1 MAGSR
6 TANDTEAAAQVNG
19 QRADRNFS
27 RLQPAPAAAPAPAP
41 AAPNILDWLFGPQ
54 SIIGQIG
61 NGLFGPQSPIGQAGS
76 ALGKLGQIGS
86 GIIDQSV
93 KDASGQ
99 SLPTQIT
106 EPADL
111 SELKRTLASSGLS
124 PEIQADVLNKVNAG
138 WLRTPEEAMDYI
150 SAARLN
156 ADSQRVAGEGLQ
168 DLTRLESDY
177 LGPTGYFDT
186 NINRL
191 STLARD
197 PMAIKTDGDYAP
209 YLEQIAR
216 ETLAAEDQARREG
229 AQRAASRGVGA
240 KGAPTAQLAAARSG
254 GMQARSSALSTA
266 QSDAQRRLQ
275 DLETGRGDFR
285 SNLISLKDTAKRGMI
300 TNPYDWQNLDENHT
314 GVDVYN
320 QGAARELLDRILGDV
335 NTKLGIGANLGSTV
349 ANSIKIP
356 GLK

>member
-6 TANDTEAAAQVNG
+6 TANDTEAAALVNG
-19 QRADRNFS
+19 QRTDRNFS
-27 RLQPAPAAAPAPAP
+27 RVQLAPTPAPAPAP
-41 AAPNILDWLFGPQ
+41 AAPNLLDWLFGPQ

-61 NGLFGPQSPIGQAGS
+61 NGLFGPQTPIGQAGS

-106 EPADL
+106 GSSELADL
-111 SELKRTLASSGLS
+111 KQYLAGSGLS
-124 PEIQADVLNKVNAG
+124 TELQNDVISGVNSGRFRTVAEALN
-138 WLRTPEEAMDYI
+138 YI
-150 SAARLN
+150 DATRFNRENQQIAS
-156 ADSQRVAGEGLQ
+156 EGLASLNQ
-168 DLTRLESDY
+168 DER
-177 LGPTGYFDT
+177 
-186 NINRL
+186 RL

-197 PMAIKTDGDYAP
+197 PMAIKTDADYAP

-216 ETLAAEDQARREG
+216 ETMAAEDQARREG

-254 GMQARSSALSTA
+254 GMVARANALSTA
-266 QSDAQRRLQ
+266 QSDAQRRIDALKPYKTELQ
-275 DLETGRGDFR
+275 KMTV
-285 SNLISLKDTAKRGMI
+285 S
-300 TNPYDWQNLDENHT
+300 NPYDWKTVDENHT